1 VPFESVY
8 VLASSIARFG
18 VSERENAGEGG
29 GSGADRPGEGGGSGV
44 VQAEAGGGGGAE
56 GVLAAV

>member
-1 VPFESVY
+1 MY

-29 GSGADRPGEGGGSGV
+29 GSGADRPGERGGSGV
-44 VQAEAGGGGGAE
+44 VQAEAGVGGGAE